1 MFVFVV
7 PTWILLGPMFWV
19 LWRPPVVLIV
29 FMIAV
34 IVMVMASLP
43 SGVTWPVRTRQR
55 DPVSASGPA
64 VVPTLIVIEIVIA
77 MVAVVGP
84 FVQVYRVGQG
94 WYDHHTGTVIGIRM
108 VAVSRNH
115 TPRKEE
121 CAADKHK
128 QSEYF

>member
-1 MFVFVV
+1 M
-7 PTWILLGPMFWV
+7 
-19 LWRPPVVLIV
+19 IV

-34 IVMVMASLP
+34 IIMVMTSLP

-55 DPVSASGPA
+55 DPVSAFGPV

-77 MVAVVGP
+77 MVVVVRP
-84 FVQVYRVGQG
+84 FVQVYRVRQRRH
-94 WYDHHTGTVIGIRM
+94 DHHTGTVIGIRI
-108 VAVSRNH
+108 VVVSRNH